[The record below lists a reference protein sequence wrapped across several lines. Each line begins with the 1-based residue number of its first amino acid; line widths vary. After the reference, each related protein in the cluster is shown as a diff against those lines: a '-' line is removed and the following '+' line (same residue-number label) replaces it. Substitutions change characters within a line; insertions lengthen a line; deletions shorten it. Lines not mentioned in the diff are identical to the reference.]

1 MTPTPES
8 DRQTDSSYAMFLAG
22 GAAFVAFLFVV
33 LIGGVVMAV
42 SLSDDTT
49 SQTVA
54 SDSQTGASGAEVE
67 QDVDS
72 SGLGKDVY
80 AASCSACHG
89 ANGEGVVGPTFKEV
103 TTRIPDAAL
112 HVLVV
117 NEGRGAM
124 PSFKATLTP
133 EEIDAVVAY
142 EREVLN

>member
-1 MTPTPES
+1 MTPTPEN
-8 DRQTDSSYAMFLAG
+8 DGQTDPSYAVFLAG

-42 SLSDDTT
+42 SLSDNTNSQTIASDP
-49 SQTVA
+49 QTVA
-54 SDSQTGASGAEVE
+54 SDTEME
-67 QDVDS
+67 KDVDT
-72 SGLGKDVY
+72 SGLGKEIYV
-80 AASCSACHG
+80 ASCAACHG

-117 NEGRGAM
+117 TEGRGAM

>member
-1 MTPTPES
+1 MTSTPEDDEQS
-8 DRQTDSSYAMFLAG
+8 DPSYAMFLAG

-42 SLSDDTT
+42 SLSDDTN

-54 SDSQTGASGAEVE
+54 SGQSTVASDADVG

-72 SGLGKDVY
+72 SGLGKDIYV
-80 AASCSACHG
+80 ASCSACHG

-103 TTRIPDAAL
+103 TTRIPDVAL

-117 NEGRGAM
+117 SEGRGAM
-124 PSFKATLTP
+124 PSFKATLSP